1 MSCEAMNAVSP
12 SKCMKNEVGPER
24 MKSESLASGLA
35 ISVNHL
41 SKCYQIYDS
50 PRDRL
55 KQFVFP
61 RIQGL
66 IGRSAKQYYRDFWAL
81 QDISFQVKK
90 GEAVA
95 IVGRNGSGKS
105 TLLQIISGML
115 MPSSGF
121 VETHGC
127 IAALLELGAGF
138 NPEFSGRENVY
149 LNAAVLGLSKKE
161 VDGRFDDIAAF
172 ADIGEFI
179 DRPIKTYSSGM
190 LVRLAFAV
198 NTCIEPDILIVDEAL
213 SVGDAPFQSKCFKR
227 LRKLSDEG
235 TSILFVSHDI
245 STVRSICGRAI
256 WLMQGKVEMWGDAK
270 EVAKQYERYCW
281 QEQGVVLE
289 TADEGKKEYAA
300 LARSPV
306 NGGDGAVGIPALL
319 FEPNPGFDM
328 SHQCSSIGTKAVIIK
343 NFLMLNKSGCV
354 ALSCEYDEVL
364 NLYYLIEV
372 REPVNSDFILG
383 FRMRDLK
390 GNFVY
395 SACDMNLVQR
405 MEAEPGDQFVLSAKI
420 NIPLSHQDY
429 VILTGVFGFKDGRAF
444 NDSVYDFSQAM
455 IWDVVEDA
463 AYLKVH
469 PHKVIP
475 MPGPVNTSFDL
486 KIQKVC

>member
-1 MSCEAMNAVSP
+1 MN
-12 SKCMKNEVGPER
+12 NEVEQER
-24 MKSESLASGLA
+24 ARFEELTPSVA
-35 ISVNHL
+35 IRVSHL
-41 SKCYQIYDS
+41 SKCYQIYKT

-61 RIQGL
+61 QIQRV
-66 IGRSAKQYYRDFWAL
+66 IGKKPKQYFKEFWAL
-81 QDISFQVKK
+81 QDISFQVEK

-105 TLLQIISGML
+105 TLLQIITGML
-115 MPSSGF
+115 MPSSGL
-121 VETHGC
+121 VETQGC

-149 LNAAVLGLSKKE
+149 LNAAVLGLSREE
-161 VDGRFDDIAAF
+161 VDDRFDGIAAF

-179 DRPIKTYSSGM
+179 DRPAKTYSSGM

-198 NTCIEPDILIVDEAL
+198 NTCIEPEILIVDEAL

-227 LRKLSDEG
+227 LRQLTENG
-235 TSILFVSHDI
+235 TSILLVSHDI
-245 STVRSICGRAI
+245 STVRSICRRAL
-256 WLMQGKVEMWGDAK
+256 WLKQGQAEMWGDAK
-270 EVAKQYERYCW
+270 EVAKEYEKFCW

-289 TADEGKKEYAA
+289 ASEIERKEFSDQPSLPA
-300 LARSPV
+300 
-306 NGGDGAVGIPALL
+306 NGGDGFLGIPELL
-319 FEPNPGFDM
+319 FEPNPTFEANQ
-328 SHQCSSIGTKAVIIK
+328 QCSSMGTKAVIIK
-343 NFLMLNKSGCV
+343 NFLMLNKDGCV
-354 ALSCEYDEVL
+354 APSCEYDEIL
-364 NLYYLIEV
+364 SLYYLLEV
-372 REPVNSDFILG
+372 CEVVNSDFILG

-405 MEAEPGDQFVLSAKI
+405 MEARPGDRFVLSTNIK
-420 NIPLSHQDY
+420 IPLAHQDY

-444 NDSVYDFSQAM
+444 NNTVYDFSQAM
-455 IWDVVEDA
+455 IWDVIEDA

-475 MPGPVNTSFDL
+475 MPGPVNASFDL
-486 KIQKVC
+486 KIEKLY